1 MELLKPNIICPL
13 NFSKEEYI
21 AMQDCKQVIDNLRML
36 AESKNIVA
44 YYSTEDE
51 CVEIDLDALNEMA
64 DWLDNVMIINQASIK
79 S

>member
-1 MELLKPNIICPL
+1 MELLKPNIVCPL

-21 AMQDCKQVIDNLRML
+21 AMEDCKQVIDNLRTL

-51 CVEIDLDALNEMA
+51 CVEIDLDTLNEVA
-64 DWLDNVMIINQASIK
+64 KWLEDIAIINQASIK

>member
-1 MELLKPNIICPL
+1 MELLKPNIVCPL

-21 AMQDCKQVIDNLRML
+21 AMEDCKQVIDNLRTL

-51 CVEIDLDALNEMA
+51 CVEIDLDTLNEVSK
-64 DWLDNVMIINQASIK
+64 WLEDVISINQASIK
-79 S
+79 A